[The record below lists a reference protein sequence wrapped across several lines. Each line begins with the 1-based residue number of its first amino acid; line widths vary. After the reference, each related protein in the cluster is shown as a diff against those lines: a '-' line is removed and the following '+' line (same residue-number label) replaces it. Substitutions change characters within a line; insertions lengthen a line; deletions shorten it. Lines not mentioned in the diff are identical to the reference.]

1 MGRTSDAKQRLMDA
15 IIELVW
21 TGSYGKTTIDLICE
35 KAGVKKGSFCYL
47 LRLQDRS
54 YRHRHPRFLEHVYRP
69 KMDGIF
75 SASVNPLERL
85 KRQADLT
92 YEEQLVKYQQYGHV
106 LGCPLFTLGN
116 EISTQEQE
124 LRDLIDQILSTHVRY
139 LETALRDAAAM
150 KLIHCPD
157 PAFMARTLFLY
168 EEGALAE
175 ARIKNDIGLL
185 KELWPSVQKLLGI
198 DAGPS
203 AHSSL
208 RHCSLFTHPANS
220 APALAS

>member
-35 KAGVKKGSFCYL
+35 KAEVKKGSFYYFFDSKTDL
-47 LRLQDRS
+47 IVTAIRDS
-54 YRHRHPRFLEHVYRP
+54 WEHIYRP

-85 KRQADLT
+85 KRQAELT
-92 YEEQLVKYQQYGHV
+92 YEEQLTKYQQYGHV

-157 PAFMARTLFLY
+157 PAFMARALFLY
-168 EEGALAE
+168 QEGALAE
-175 ARIKNDIGLL
+175 ARIKNDISLL
-185 KELWPSVQKLLGI
+185 KELWPSVQKLLG
-198 DAGPS
+198 S
-203 AHSSL
+203 
-208 RHCSLFTHPANS
+208 S
-220 APALAS
+220 APPVAKAARKAA

>member
-35 KAGVKKGSFCYL
+35 KAEVKKGSFYYFFDSKTDL
-47 LRLQDRS
+47 IVTAIRDS
-54 YRHRHPRFLEHVYRP
+54 WEHIYRP

-92 YEEQLVKYQQYGHV
+92 YEEQEAKYKQYGHV

-124 LRDLIDQILSTHVRY
+124 LRDLIDQILSTQVRY
-139 LETALRDAAAM
+139 LETALRDAAAL

-175 ARIKNDIGLL
+175 ARIKNDITLL
-185 KELWPSVQKLLGI
+185 KELWPSVEKLLGI
-198 DAGPS
+198 STPPTVKT
-203 AHSSL
+203 SS
-208 RHCSLFTHPANS
+208 RKA
-220 APALAS
+220 A

>member
-35 KAGVKKGSFCYL
+35 KAEVKKGSFYYFFDSKTDL
-47 LRLQDRS
+47 IVTAIRDSWERI
-54 YRHRHPRFLEHVYRP
+54 YRP

-92 YEEQLVKYQQYGHV
+92 YDEQLAKYKQYGHV

-139 LETALRDAAAM
+139 VETALRDASAM

-175 ARIKNDIGLL
+175 ARIKNDISLL

-198 DAGPS
+198 
-203 AHSSL
+203 
-208 RHCSLFTHPANS
+208 S
-220 APALAS
+220 APSSAKTSARKAA

>member
-35 KAGVKKGSFCYL
+35 KAEVKKGSFYYFFDSKTDL
-47 LRLQDRS
+47 IVTAIRDLW
-54 YRHRHPRFLEHVYRP
+54 EHIYRP

-85 KRQADLT
+85 KRQAELT
-92 YEEQLVKYQQYGHV
+92 YEEQEAKYKQYGHV

-175 ARIKNDIGLL
+175 ARIKNDIRLL
-185 KELWPSVQKLLGI
+185 KELWPSVQKLLGLS
-198 DAGPS
+198 APS
-203 AHSSL
+203 AAKTSG
-208 RHCSLFTHPANS
+208 RKA
-220 APALAS
+220 A